1 LNKKKKEIKDKRIKR
16 IRIKGKNGLGKIAS
30 RTGTTRLLQ
39 RHPQVTF
46 LASLALIAPR
56 CLDIP

>member
-1 LNKKKKEIKDKRIKR
+1 LNKKKAIKNKRIKR
-16 IRIKGKNGLGKIAS
+16 IRIKGMNGLGKIAS

-39 RHPQVTF
+39 RHPQVNF
-46 LASLALIAPR
+46 CILALIAPT